1 MFITFTFSYFLHI
14 PKNYIFHIMLLHQKT
29 TLKLFQI
36 KNTKEY
42 TMSIELSN
50 ISKTYNGS
58 DFVLSDISVKIETG
72 EFFAIVGPSGC
83 GKSTLLRMIAGLI
96 PITSGELKIN
106 DKDVTNLP
114 PQERSLT
121 MVFQNYALFP
131 FLSVKDNV
139 AFGLK
144 ARKMEKSEIDSRVIN
159 ALELVNLSEYKERKP
174 GELSGGQRQRVALAR
189 AIASDAKI
197 CLMDEPLSNLDAQ
210 LRNKMRSE
218 IRELQQKLGLTL
230 IYVTHDQ
237 VEAMTMADRIMVL
250 NEAKTQQIDSAS
262 DIYDTPSNT
271 FVAGFFGTPQM
282 NLIPVTLHANS
293 QSLNNES
300 GLNFPNNHQLS
311 KGKYL
316 VGVRPNALSIDDSAT
331 VNNGLITTIE
341 YLGTHSIVHVILD
354 NSLEVLV
361 ETKSAEHLTTNQQI
375 TVNVTGKYYIFSED
389 GQSLLLT
396 NGGYINDGKSSKEPK
411 LQALF

>member
-1 MFITFTFSYFLHI
+1 
-14 PKNYIFHIMLLHQKT
+14 
-29 TLKLFQI
+29 
-36 KNTKEY
+36 
-42 TMSIELSN
+42 MSIELTN

-58 DFVLSDISVKIETG
+58 DFILSDISVKIETG

-96 PITSGELKIN
+96 PISNGQLRIDDE
-106 DKDVTNLP
+106 DVTNLP
-114 PQERSLT
+114 PQERALT

-131 FLSVKDNV
+131 FLNVKDNV

-144 ARKMEKSEIDSRVIN
+144 ARKMNSSEINTRVN
-159 ALELVNLSEYKERKP
+159 HALELVNLTDFSERKP

-250 NEAKTQQIDSAS
+250 NDAKAQQIDSAS
-262 DIYDTPSNT
+262 NIYDTPSNT
-271 FVAGFFGTPQM
+271 FVASFFGTPQM
-282 NLIPVTLHANS
+282 NLLPITLKENKQPSDVETNLKFSITNS
-293 QSLNNES
+293 LKAGN
-300 GLNFPNNHQLS
+300 
-311 KGKYL
+311 YL
-316 VGVRPNALSIDDSAT
+316 VGVRPNALAIDEVSSKTNAIVT
-331 VNNGLITTIE
+331 NIE
-341 YLGTHSIVHVILD
+341 YLGTHSIVHAQLD
-354 NSLEVLV
+354 NSLELRIEVSSTHNL
-361 ETKSAEHLTTNQQI
+361 STTER
-375 TVNVTGKYYIFSED
+375 VSVSVTGNHYIFSED
-389 GQSLLLT
+389 GQKLLNT
-396 NGGYINDGKSSKEPK
+396 NGGYTDGNASQEPQ
-411 LQALF
+411 LQHSI

>member
-1 MFITFTFSYFLHI
+1 
-14 PKNYIFHIMLLHQKT
+14 
-29 TLKLFQI
+29 
-36 KNTKEY
+36 
-42 TMSIELSN
+42 MSIELSN

-230 IYVTHDQ
+230 IYVTHD
-237 VEAMTMADRIMVL
+237 
-250 NEAKTQQIDSAS
+250 
-262 DIYDTPSNT
+262 
-271 FVAGFFGTPQM
+271 
-282 NLIPVTLHANS
+282 
-293 QSLNNES
+293 
-300 GLNFPNNHQLS
+300 
-311 KGKYL
+311 
-316 VGVRPNALSIDDSAT
+316 
-331 VNNGLITTIE
+331 
-341 YLGTHSIVHVILD
+341 
-354 NSLEVLV
+354 
-361 ETKSAEHLTTNQQI
+361 
-375 TVNVTGKYYIFSED
+375 
-389 GQSLLLT
+389 
-396 NGGYINDGKSSKEPK
+396 
-411 LQALF
+411 

>member
-1 MFITFTFSYFLHI
+1 
-14 PKNYIFHIMLLHQKT
+14 
-29 TLKLFQI
+29 
-36 KNTKEY
+36 
-42 TMSIELSN
+42 MSIELIN

-58 DFVLSDISVKIETG
+58 DFILSDISVKIETG

-96 PITSGELKIN
+96 PISNGQLKI
-106 DKDVTNLP
+106 DGKDVTNLP
-114 PQERSLT
+114 PQERALT

-131 FLSVKDNV
+131 FLNVKDNV

-144 ARKMEKSEIDSRVIN
+144 ARKMANSEINTRVN
-159 ALELVNLSEYKERKP
+159 HALELVNLTDFIDRKP

-250 NEAKTQQIDSAS
+250 NDAQTQQINSAS
-262 DIYDTPSNT
+262 NIYDTPSNT
-271 FVAGFFGTPQM
+271 FVASFFGTPQM
-282 NLIPVTLHANS
+282 NLIPITLKE
-293 QSLNNES
+293 NN
-300 GLNFPNNHQLS
+300 QLS
-311 KGKYL
+311 AIEISLKFSIIKSLKAGNYL
-316 VGVRPNALSIDDSAT
+316 IGVRPNALSIDLESNETNAVVT
-331 VNNGLITTIE
+331 NIE
-341 YLGTHSIVHVILD
+341 YLGTHSIVHAQLD
-354 NSLEVLV
+354 NSQEIRI
-361 ETKSAEHLTTNQQI
+361 ETSSKRNLSVDERI
-375 TVNVTGKYYIFSED
+375 SVSVTGSHYVFSED
-389 GQSLLLT
+389 GQKLLNT
-396 NGGYINDGKSSKEPK
+396 NGGYTDGNSSKEPQ
-411 LQALF
+411 LQYSI

>member
-1 MFITFTFSYFLHI
+1 
-14 PKNYIFHIMLLHQKT
+14 
-29 TLKLFQI
+29 
-36 KNTKEY
+36 
-42 TMSIELSN
+42 MSIELSN

-300 GLNFPNNHQLS
+300 GLNFSNNHQLS